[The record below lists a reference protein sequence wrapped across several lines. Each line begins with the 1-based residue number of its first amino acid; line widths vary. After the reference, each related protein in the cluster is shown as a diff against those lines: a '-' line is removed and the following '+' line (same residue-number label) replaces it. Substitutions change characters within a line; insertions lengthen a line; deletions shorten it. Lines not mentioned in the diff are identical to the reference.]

1 MSWRVVVI
9 SSRCKLDLSMNY
21 MVVRGDGNKRVSLNE
36 IAVLI
41 LENNAVS
48 MTGCLLSAL
57 IEKKIRIILCD
68 SKRNPQAEV
77 VPYYGCHNDA
87 LKIKMQLQWDSF
99 MKECIWTKIVTKKI
113 ENQAILLRKEEHVEA
128 ELLEQYVEQIQPGDV
143 TNREGHAAKVYFNAL
158 FGKKFSRDDEEN
170 VINAALNYGYSL
182 ILSAVNR
189 EVTANG
195 YLTQLGLW
203 HDNHF
208 NLSCD
213 IMEPLRI
220 IVDEYVVQH
229 PLSEFSVDEK
239 HQIVTILNQTVRI
252 NNTEQNLMNAIKIY
266 VKSIF
271 DALNEQSIEMVRFMR
286 MIVFFDLPTKTTAD
300 LREYRKFRKLLITNG
315 FVMMQESVYTKMLL
329 NQSVKMSV
337 LEVLKKNKPPQ
348 GLVQAITVT
357 EKQFAGAVNIVGESV
372 SNVIDTDERL
382 IIL

>member
-113 ENQAILLRKEEHVEA
+113 ENQAILLQKEEHVEA

-158 FGKKFSRDDEEN
+158 FGLDFTRSAEN
-170 VINAALNYGYSL
+170 SINSALNYGYSL
-182 ILSAVNR
+182 LLSTCAR
-189 EVTANG
+189 ETALNG
-195 YLTQLGLW
+195 YITQIGLF
-203 HDNHF
+203 HDNIFNQF
-208 NLSCD
+208 NLASD
-213 IMEPLRI
+213 LMEPFRP
-220 IVDEYVVQH
+220 IVDNLVKNMMPEKFEH
-229 PLSEFSVDEK
+229 DEK
-239 HQIVTILNQTVRI
+239 IEILRLLQKEVIIAGRKECV
-252 NNTEQNLMNAIKIY
+252 NNAMKIY
-266 VKSIF
+266 CRSIF
-271 DALNEQSIEMVRFMR
+271 DALNDGDISLI
-286 MIVFFDLPTKTTAD
+286 
-300 LREYRKFRKLLITNG
+300 KFYK
-315 FVMMQESVYTKMLL
+315 
-329 NQSVKMSV
+329 
-337 LEVLKKNKPPQ
+337 
-348 GLVQAITVT
+348 
-357 EKQFAGAVNIVGESV
+357 
-372 SNVIDTDERL
+372 DEL
-382 IIL
+382 